1 MIQTEIKKLP
11 KSEVEIIGEIPA
23 GEFEKYRAAAVKTL
37 AEHIEVP
44 GFRKGNAP
52 ESAIISKVGE
62 MAILEEMA
70 ERAIA
75 RAYAEILKE
84 HKIDAIGS
92 PKVSITKIAKG
103 SPLGFTIKTAIIPE
117 TTLPDYS
124 AIAKEKMA
132 KKDEIT
138 VEDKEVDEV
147 ITAVRKQRA
156 QSIAAGDEQPTTDDE
171 SQSRSQ
177 SRSQS

>member
-1 MIQTEIKKLP
+1 MTAQEKHARIGAMTQTEIKKLP

-103 SPLGFTIKTAIIPE
+103 SPLGFTIKTAIIP
-117 TTLPDYS
+117 
-124 AIAKEKMA
+124 
-132 KKDEIT
+132 
-138 VEDKEVDEV
+138 
-147 ITAVRKQRA
+147 KQHC
-156 QSIAAGDEQPTTDDE
+156 PTTPRLRKRRWRKRRNY
-171 SQSRSQ
+171 S
-177 SRSQS
+177 